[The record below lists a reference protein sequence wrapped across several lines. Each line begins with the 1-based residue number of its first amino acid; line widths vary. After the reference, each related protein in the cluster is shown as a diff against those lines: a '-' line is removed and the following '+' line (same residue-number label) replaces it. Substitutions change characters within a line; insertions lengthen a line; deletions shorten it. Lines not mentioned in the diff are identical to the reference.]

1 MFMLWSRSVST
12 EFCNMVEGY
21 NISNAVATWVVLMLA
36 FALSLATF
44 IQSHNNVRPKL
55 VQDGRGLVIV
65 AR

>member
-1 MFMLWSRSVST
+1 
-12 EFCNMVEGY
+12 MVEGY

-55 VQDGRGLVIV
+55 VQDGRELVIV